1 MEALLYIVVMQI
13 NNFEQPYSM
22 SYHLFKVNNKDV
34 MQISMDIILVPL
46 MLTMNIYHLIKC

>member
-1 MEALLYIVVMQI
+1 MEALLCIVVMLI

-22 SYHLFKVNNKDV
+22 SYHLFKVNNKDA

-46 MLTMNIYHLIKC
+46 MLTMNIYPFD